1 MRTAVLTR
9 RQPLRTA
16 VLQRCLST
24 LQGRRRPKVWDSV
37 DAAVADIPSGALLTV
52 GGFGLCGIP
61 ENLIGALVKSGVNE
75 LKVVSNNA
83 GVDDFG
89 LGLLLQTG
97 QVKRMISSYVGENK
111 HFEKLY
117 LSGNLEVEL
126 TPQGTLAERMRA
138 GGAGIPA
145 FFTPCAAGTIV
156 QEGGTPIKYRL
167 DGSVEI
173 ESKPRELR
181 TFGKRDFVLE
191 EAIVS
196 DFALVKAWKADT
208 RGNLVFRGTARNFN
222 VDAATAGKI
231 CIAEV
236 EEIVEAG
243 SLDPDQ
249 IHLPGVYVH
258 RVVQGKGYE
267 KRIEKRTTSL
277 AGDNATDMLS
287 TALSP
292 ERLRIVKRAALEF
305 RDGMYVNLGIGIPT
319 LASNFIAPGIDIE
332 LQSENGLLGIGAYPV
347 EDEIDADIINAGKE
361 TVTMRAGAS
370 TFCASQSFGMIR
382 GGKVDLTLLGALQ
395 VSPDGNLANWIIPG
409 KMVKGMGGAMDLV
422 SSGSRVVVTMEHTA
436 KGGKHKIVPFCTLP
450 LTGKNV
456 VDRIITELGVFD
468 ILPHIPPS
476 SLSDEPPTR
485 LELIEIA
492 EGISL
497 DDVRAATGAH
507 FRVADG
513 YNSRWLKPMMQE
525 PNELSSSGP
534 GPLRISMTDAS
545 PTDSRSK
552 SVDHMQ
558 MPVGGKPDARAEA

>member
-1 MRTAVLTR
+1 MSFSL
-9 RQPLRTA
+9 
-16 VLQRCLST
+16 
-24 LQGRRRPKVWDSV
+24 
-37 DAAVADIPSGALLTV
+37 
-52 GGFGLCGIP
+52 GF
-61 ENLIGALVKSGVNE
+61 
-75 LKVVSNNA
+75 
-83 GVDDFG
+83 
-89 LGLLLQTG
+89 
-97 QVKRMISSYVGENK
+97 
-111 HFEKLY
+111 
-117 LSGNLEVEL
+117 
-126 TPQGTLAERMRA
+126 
-138 GGAGIPA
+138 
-145 FFTPCAAGTIV
+145 V
-156 QEGGTPIKYRL
+156 Q
-167 DGSVEI
+167 
-173 ESKPRELR
+173 
-181 TFGKRDFVLE
+181 
-191 EAIVS
+191 
-196 DFALVKAWKADT
+196 
-208 RGNLVFRGTARNFN
+208 
-222 VDAATAGKI
+222 
-231 CIAEV
+231 
-236 EEIVEAG
+236 
-243 SLDPDQ
+243 
-249 IHLPGVYVH
+249 
-258 RVVQGKGYE
+258 
-267 KRIEKRTTSL
+267 
-277 AGDNATDMLS
+277 
-287 TALSP
+287 
-292 ERLRIVKRAALEF
+292 VKRAALEF

-395 VSPDGNLANWIIPG
+395 VSPDGNLANWIITG

-513 YNSRWLKPMMQE
+513 YNSRWLKPMMQV
-525 PNELSSSGP
+525 PSISFKQSSTFDQ
-534 GPLRISMTDAS
+534 LIARRAFISCA
-545 PTDSRSK
+545 TDSRHGLDNPSMTLLYFVRLQLSMTHLAGAK
-552 SVDHMQ
+552 
-558 MPVGGKPDARAEA
+558 